1 MALDRRWLLH
11 DGAAALGAV
20 APSGTASPAR
30 PTPHPANPRPGTL
43 NRILLERA
51 VTTTALRLTAVRTSG
66 GAVGVTARQSWRT
79 EDPRLSLTFETP
91 PHGLVPVE
99 PGRAVRVTTTITAAA
114 TTVVSPRPLVPD
126 HWKALPRHPVRPTTC
141 RSPCD
146 CRSGPGAR
154 RRSHSSPASSPEHEP
169 TDATTTALSP
179 HGTREPLRAQRSL
192 RQTRS
197 GSPVFG
203 RRERGARRKRRR
215 PRPSSAV
222 CRPSHSGSN
231 GKAPLDSAHRRGRV
245 FRRRTR
251 PTSLG
256 DGPGVRPRRS
266 VPRGWPG
273 PRAGRTR
280 ARRPRP
286 SSTA

>member
-1 MALDRRWLLH
+1 MALDRRRLLH

-20 APSGTASPAR
+20 APSGMASPAR
-30 PTPHPANPRPGTL
+30 PTPHPADPPARNPQPNPPGEGRHHHRPQAHRRTHLGRRRGSRRL
-43 NRILLERA
+43 A
-51 VTTTALRLTAVRTSG
+51 VVAHGR
-66 GAVGVTARQSWRT
+66 
-79 EDPRLSLTFETP
+79 PRLSLTFETP

-114 TTVVSPRPLVPD
+114 TTVVSPRLLVPD

-141 RSPCD
+141 RSPCA

-169 TDATTTALSP
+169 TDATTAALSP

-192 RQTRS
+192 RQSRS

-203 RRERGARRKRRR
+203 RRERGARRKGRR

-251 PTSLG
+251 PTSPG